1 MTATNTKGKTI
12 TDQPDPREDRT
23 PQENLPASH
32 IPPQEPE
39 MSPPS
44 VPSEFP
50 APLAGPSDPA
60 TPEASADEIH
70 PAQPDPF
77 AAAYGRLYGA
87 PPEPKGL
94 SIASLCCGIAV
105 YLGFGLLIMP
115 QIAAVILGHMALQR
129 EPAGRSLAIAGLVLG
144 YIALVITAIVL
155 ALAVIAVLSAENGV
169 LGQ

>member
-1 MTATNTKGKTI
+1 M
-12 TDQPDPREDRT
+12 
-23 PQENLPASH
+23 
-32 IPPQEPE
+32 
-39 MSPPS
+39 
-44 VPSEFP
+44 
-50 APLAGPSDPA
+50 
-60 TPEASADEIH
+60 
-70 PAQPDPF
+70 
-77 AAAYGRLYGA
+77 
-87 PPEPKGL
+87 
-94 SIASLCCGIAV
+94 